1 MNLVESMREA
11 LNEVYSI
18 EEEKDGDKIKLSKKK
33 EKIDLNPKIK
43 DEMDEAKMHNC
54 ATHVEH
60 SEWGAGAC
68 IPTQHTLVKMENG
81 EYGVTHYDVIFES
94 GVKEYVPVEDLQI
107 LKEVHH
113 SGTHHYGPDAVK
125 KFPPKKKEKK
135 EVVEIDEIEFE
146 AGKVYHQ
153 DTSDGKMFF
162 KAVERQ
168 KNKRWKGLVMDIGQK
183 KPKNGSADEKLRF
196 WKSTP
201 DKDIPSAFKEEVEVD
216 GRTRGYRSALSRIQT
231 RREKLETK
239 KKEVTEVAPPGWE
252 DSVKKM
258 KKDKKIE
265 NPFALAWWMKN
276 KGYTPSTSEQ
286 EWFQNNN
293 SESFKI
299 WAKHYVPEAHEIGTD
314 EYKEYT
320 KKVTPGQDEIIEGAG
335 YFDID
340 SVDKWMKEIEKGIVA
355 PVVNV
360 SKSTL
365 GGADRVSIT
374 IKLSLDPKEDWINN
388 IFHNSR
394 YAMFDLDRDGSFKL
408 FSKGLKLRPNKM
420 RKTRVKSAKDVVNKV
435 NTWIKGIKE
444 GVEMNEVEI
453 EEAVSAKDYDSLK
466 KGDTVTIE
474 YKSAMSSGKAT
485 FKVTAKNIVGK
496 AKVGKVTLRSVKNPK
511 SVKHFLYKRG
521 DNVSFAQG
529 DMGASVVSFTK
540 EEVEIDEKR
549 GSDYQ
554 LYHKTFSDAM
564 QHAYQHAEKKGFVVD
579 PDEIDNKVATGPK
592 KPSSGK
598 TNRYILGTN
607 KKKKVHIQVANL
619 DNKKYEL
626 NMYIE
631 DARDSVRFL
640 KKLTQNESTQ
650 EGAPMSVVKR
660 FLSERREKI
669 QAVEANKALER
680 KVRADY
686 HKMEGDKKRMEKL
699 ATKYKI
705 RKDEVQ
711 GIIMSEDYENIDE
724 KTGDHA
730 EYQKKRAAVAKR
742 FGVKSCSELEGDK
755 KKACYKALDDA
766 HVADHEEEYNLGE
779 ANWEESPINDDRY
792 KLSNAAPHMN
802 VRANDDMEGPYMYKD
817 GIFYWSP
824 SDQKFWSEDAG
835 GWIPD
840 TEAKDMM
847 YSFMKGLWQGRKGSL
862 PAVKR

>member
-1 MNLVESMREA
+1 M
-11 LNEVYSI
+11 
-18 EEEKDGDKIKLSKKK
+18 
-33 EKIDLNPKIK
+33 
-43 DEMDEAKMHNC
+43 
-54 ATHVEH
+54 
-60 SEWGAGAC
+60 
-68 IPTQHTLVKMENG
+68 
-81 EYGVTHYDVIFES
+81 
-94 GVKEYVPVEDLQI
+94 
-107 LKEVHH
+107 
-113 SGTHHYGPDAVK
+113 
-125 KFPPKKKEKK
+125 
-135 EVVEIDEIEFE
+135 
-146 AGKVYHQ
+146 
-153 DTSDGKMFF
+153 
-162 KAVERQ
+162 
-168 KNKRWKGLVMDIGQK
+168 
-183 KPKNGSADEKLRF
+183 
-196 WKSTP
+196 
-201 DKDIPSAFKEEVEVD
+201 
-216 GRTRGYRSALSRIQT
+216 
-231 RREKLETK
+231 
-239 KKEVTEVAPPGWE
+239 APPGWE

-394 YAMFDLDRDGSFKL
+394 YAMFDLDRDGSFQL
-408 FSKGLKLRPNKM
+408 FSRGLKLRPNKM
-420 RKTRVKSAKDVVNKV
+420 RKSKVKSAKDVVNKV

-444 GVEMNEVEI
+444 GVEIKEVEI

-521 DNVSFAQG
+521 DNVTFAQG

-540 EEVEIDEKR
+540 EEVEIDEKK

-564 QHAYQHAEKKGFVVD
+564 QHAYQYAEKKGFVVD

-705 RKDEVQ
+705 RKDEVL
-711 GIIMSEDYENIDE
+711 GIIMSEDYETEELDPVNKI
-724 KTGDHA
+724 
-730 EYQKKRAAVAKR
+730 AV
-742 FGVKSCSELEGDK
+742 K
-755 KKACYKALDDA
+755 KKFKDRKDKDIDNDGDTDSSDKFLHKRRKAISKA
-766 HVADHEEEYNLGE
+766 IAKEE
-779 ANWEESPINDDRY
+779 WEESPINDDRY

-802 VRANDDMEGPYMYKD
+802 IKAKSDMEGPYMYHD
-817 GIFYWSP
+817 SLFYWSP
-824 SDQKFWSEDAG
+824 SEQKFWSEDAG
-835 GWIPD
+835 GWMED
-840 TEAKDMM
+840 GEAKDMM
-847 YSFMKGLWQGRKGSL
+847 YSFMKHMWQGRKGSL

>member
-11 LNEVYSI
+11 LNKVYSI

-33 EKIDLNPKIK
+33 EKVDLNPKIK
-43 DEMDEAKMHNC
+43 DEMDESISPKEEVK
-54 ATHVEH
+54 ATRMPVEAPFKLINPKKEEVEIEEH
-60 SEWGAGAC
+60 CGVCGEGGEHEIKEGTWSLPDTQKKYNELMKLMKRPIPAGKAADVLYHLTGDDVLFDDFLDAEKKDG
-68 IPTQHTLVKMENG
+68 PKSDVRSLVK
-81 EYGVTHYDVIFES
+81 DF
-94 GVKEYVPVEDLQI
+94 L
-107 LKEVHH
+107 
-113 SGTHHYGPDAVK
+113 
-125 KFPPKKKEKK
+125 
-135 EVVEIDEIEFE
+135 
-146 AGKVYHQ
+146 
-153 DTSDGKMFF
+153 
-162 KAVERQ
+162 
-168 KNKRWKGLVMDIGQK
+168 K
-183 KPKNGSADEKLRF
+183 KPEIKRYM
-196 WKSTP
+196 
-201 DKDIPSAFKEEVEVD
+201 KDHGVKEEVEVD
-216 GRTRGYRSALSRIQT
+216 GRTRGYRSALSRIST
-231 RREKLETK
+231 RREKLEMK

-252 DSVKKM
+252 DTVKKM
-258 KKDKKIE
+258 KKDKKID

-276 KGYTPSTSEQ
+276 KGYNASTEEQ

-293 SESFKI
+293 SESFKV

-314 EYKEYT
+314 EYKKYT
-320 KKVTPGQDEIIEGAG
+320 KKVTPGQNEITEGTG

-444 GVEMNEVEI
+444 EVEI
-453 EEAVSAKDYDSLK
+453 EEAVTAMDYDRLK
-466 KGDTVTIE
+466 RGDIITIE
-474 YKSAMSSGKAT
+474 YKSTMSSGKSK

-496 AKVGKVTLRSVKNPK
+496 AKVGKVTLQNLMNPK
-511 SVKHFLYKRG
+511 GVKHFLYKRG
-521 DNVSFAQG
+521 NSVSFAQG
-529 DMGASVVSFTK
+529 DMGASVERYTI
-540 EEVEIDEKR
+540 EQVELDEKK

-711 GIIMSEDYENIDE
+711 GIIMSEDYENVDE

-824 SDQKFWSEDAG
+824 IEQKFWSEDSG
-835 GWIPD
+835 GWLPD
-840 TEAKDMM
+840 IEAKDMM